1 MITNLY
7 KENHFKKYLF
17 FFIFCT
23 LELYFSFMKKNYSS
37 IKLDFIHV
45 LIVLGILILCIHKSN
60 YSYQDLGI
68 HLSHPFSQLICS
80 LFTVTVLLL
89 SYYYLNDFQV
99 WIYRELRLLR
109 SMSVSY
115 FLLALLI
122 SIYSEFVWRCF
133 FLSFLKE
140 LTNKTFSL
148 IFTSILCGLVYF
160 PANPDIIHLMHTAL
174 LGFIMDYL
182 RYNSPEKF
190 TLFSLTIIHLLWIL
204 LH

>member
-7 KENHFKKYLF
+7 KENHFKNIYFFHFLYTGTILF
-17 FFIFCT
+17 FH
-23 LELYFSFMKKNYSS
+23 EKNYSS
-37 IKLDFIHV
+37 IKLDVIHV

-115 FLLALLI
+115 F
-122 SIYSEFVWRCF
+122 
-133 FLSFLKE
+133 
-140 LTNKTFSL
+140 
-148 IFTSILCGLVYF
+148 
-160 PANPDIIHLMHTAL
+160 
-174 LGFIMDYL
+174 YL
-182 RYNSPEKF
+182 HY
-190 TLFSLTIIHLLWIL
+190 
-204 LH
+204 